1 MKELT
6 YLGKKRFKLLAI
18 IIIIPLSIFII
29 SFFVH
34 DLMLTPYTKS
44 QMEILTKWFKAEI
57 YDIIRKEIQTGEER
71 KILWELADKE
81 SINKINTNELLKYY
95 RVFYIIVAIFIFML
109 TAILVKWY
117 MTNNEDIF
125 ISDELKKIKKG

>member
-1 MKELT
+1 MKLT

-57 YDIIRKEIQTGEER
+57 HDIIRNETQTDDER

-81 SINKINTNELLKYY
+81 AINKINTNELLKYY
-95 RVFYIIVAIFIFML
+95 RVFYIIVAIFMFML

-125 ISDELKKIKKG
+125 ISDEPKKIKKG